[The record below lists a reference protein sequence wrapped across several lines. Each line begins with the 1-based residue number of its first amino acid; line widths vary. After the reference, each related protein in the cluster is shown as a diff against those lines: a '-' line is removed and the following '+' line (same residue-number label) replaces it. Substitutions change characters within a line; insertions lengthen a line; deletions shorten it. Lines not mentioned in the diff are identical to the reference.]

1 VRPRR
6 KSEPVPVE
14 RRAGL
19 DRYRWSSHRAYAG
32 LCARPDWLCLEWL
45 RYWGRSVAVAQREY
59 RETMAAAFGE
69 ALASPWQETR
79 GGLVLGS
86 EDLWERV
93 KGMVKRKAE
102 SEEVRWSEREGAR
115 AVQERVREL
124 TAKEGD
130 KRVRI
135 WARVR
140 LGAERLVDVAK
151 ESGYRDGSSVLQVV
165 KRLERETMKDKAL
178 AEKLGKLK
186 QLSRVG
192 S

>member
-1 VRPRR
+1 
-6 KSEPVPVE
+6 
-14 RRAGL
+14 L